1 MILKRTR
8 LCIDVLRAVPQY
20 WFARLYVSL
29 SIFLTTATVLFGRS
43 GEPPNAWHEH
53 MDPTSAGFVWLLML
67 LSVVTVVDVAIND
80 MMPGRYCFNRAKNNR
95 HLLFIAMAIVET
107 AVLTISVG
115 SGSFQVYHLRLAL
128 QIAGA
133 SALACFDLVA
143 RHSWHD

>member
-8 LCIDVLRAVPQY
+8 LRIDVLRAVPQY

-43 GEPPNAWHEH
+43 GEPPNAWCEH

-67 LSVVTVVDVAIND
+67 LSVVTAVDAAIND
-80 MMPGRYCFNRAKNNR
+80 MLPRRYCFSRARNNR

-107 AVLTISVG
+107 AILTISVG

-143 RHSWHD
+143 RHSRHD